1 MKNIFKSLLFLLL
14 TAIMFGTLMIC
25 PSAVMHGRD
34 ASSDSPSVSDVI
46 PNISETDTGTANTS
60 GTPGTMMPGTNI
72 PQDTGSQPG
81 VIGTTSPTTTGGTSG
96 NMDNNTASKVIGV
109 IIAVIAVIA
118 VIILIVAL
126 VPKRRK

>member
-1 MKNIFKSLLFLLL
+1 MIASALVLSIIPAAAT
-14 TAIMFGTLMIC
+14 TAA
-25 PSAVMHGRD
+25 PV
-34 ASSDSPSVSDVI
+34 DSGVI
-46 PNISETDTGTANTS
+46 PNTGTEGSTS
-60 GTPGTMMPGTNI
+60 TGTETGMGTMLPETNI
-72 PQDTGSQPG
+72 PQDTGSRPG

-96 NMDNNTASKVIGV
+96 NMDNSTSSKIIGV